1 MADEKDLRSLAR
13 RILRKIF
20 GLVQDRGK
28 CRICYN
34 AALPELIEGHD
45 DVQFM
50 KAQRIKQLGH
60 MERMLV
66 E

>member
-1 MADEKDLRSLAR
+1 MADEKDVRSSAR

-20 GLVQDRGK
+20 GFARDRGE
-28 CRICYN
+28 CRIYYN
-34 AALPELIEGHD
+34 AALHELIEGHD
-45 DVQFM
+45 TVQFM